1 MECADDGAYARLAD
15 AANAPNRSEPMSGR
29 LAPRTQASVRRT
41 RQRLRNDHWYG
52 AWSIFSSRV
61 HDVAGL
67 DLDFSDDDQ
76 SLVSYRRSQRRVA
89 EDTRRFNEWQRRLNI
104 AGRQGARDVFRAAA
118 PPRLRD
124 RTPPTPVETVEETK
138 AWGAFE
144 KAKEMDTASPKSRK
158 RKSRSVTG
166 SPAEK
171 SPPREPERKLKRPRT
186 RRILDQPASS
196 SSASPVI
203 TSSSRQPNSRDRPPS
218 PTSRILNDANGEPSF
233 LSSLLKEVEMATT
246 SDDDT
251 SRSAFSATTISGP
264 NRVTSPS
271 LDYSSPAASPASSS
285 SYPTPRAMS
294 ITPPPHITKRPGSP
308 LPLTSRV
315 EPIFPPADYS
325 PNRSPPEANH
335 DRSFPITEL
344 RQPRPRRQRPVA
356 LPRSQDTSP
365 VRATMSIEAK
375 EGINKIVKSALAPHW
390 KSAEITKEQ
399 YAEINRDVSR
409 KLYELLVDRNI
420 SDEREKWACEKIAT
434 AEVATAV
441 KSLMA

>member
-1 MECADDGAYARLAD
+1 
-15 AANAPNRSEPMSGR
+15 
-29 LAPRTQASVRRT
+29 
-41 RQRLRNDHWYG
+41 
-52 AWSIFSSRV
+52 
-61 HDVAGL
+61 
-67 DLDFSDDDQ
+67 
-76 SLVSYRRSQRRVA
+76 
-89 EDTRRFNEWQRRLNI
+89 
-104 AGRQGARDVFRAAA
+104 
-118 PPRLRD
+118 
-124 RTPPTPVETVEETK
+124 
-138 AWGAFE
+138 
-144 KAKEMDTASPKSRK
+144 
-158 RKSRSVTG
+158 
-166 SPAEK
+166 
-171 SPPREPERKLKRPRT
+171 
-186 RRILDQPASS
+186 
-196 SSASPVI
+196 
-203 TSSSRQPNSRDRPPS
+203 
-218 PTSRILNDANGEPSF
+218 
-233 LSSLLKEVEMATT
+233 MATT

-251 SRSAFSATTISGP
+251 SRSAFSATTVSGP

-271 LDYSSPAASPASSS
+271 LDYSSPAASPASS

-335 DRSFPITEL
+335 DRSSPITEL